1 MGLNQAGFWSL
12 EVSAGLSILG
22 PVFCNIFIDDR
33 DTGLQGVLRKFVD
46 DTKLKEAVDSL
57 RDRETFQR
65 KLDKSKGWAII
76 ICMKFNTSKYWI
88 LHLRCGSPGH
98 VYRLENK

>member
-1 MGLNQAGFWSL
+1 MWLNQAGFWSL

-57 RDRETFQR
+57 RDREDLQG
-65 KLDKSKGWAII
+65 D
-76 ICMKFNTSKYWI
+76 
-88 LHLRCGSPGH
+88 PD
-98 VYRLENK
+98 RLEG